1 MPPVDTEYLVP
12 SVPDIANQSAPLLL
26 QQLQQQQYQ
35 QQQPLNANHNIS
47 LMLEPNQGM
56 SSATSMNET
65 QRLLRQNS
73 TAAELGNLT
82 GLLGE
87 AGMVLQNVTLPM
99 PALDTGL
106 ATLMDFKPLANE
118 TGECVC
124 SERLFFLCG
133 GGGVMGTS
141 PHSRPCFLAS
151 FFRSDSDII
160 GYAICTATV
169 GYATLP

>member
-124 SERLFFLCG
+124 SERLFFLWG
-133 GGGVMGTS
+133 GGGG
-141 PHSRPCFLAS
+141 
-151 FFRSDSDII
+151 
-160 GYAICTATV
+160 
-169 GYATLP
+169 